1 MVVFVADATR
11 PGGRAAKEGYGAAV
25 AQRLFLFVQ
34 FEFPWEL
41 GPPDGRYLLRARG
54 SDEPERVVVLGT
66 LGASTRAGPTGFARA
81 RSRPRTVPAQTT
93 PEPSSVPVARV
104 TIVDPVSISAE
115 RQARAWLADLDAE
128 RDVGAAVA
136 VLNRVL
142 YFHRIACAD
151 PYIHEVSP
159 AQALV
164 IRAGWGEGEQVA
176 SGQWLFAHEL
186 PAGGGKRG
194 AGRRWPGGRRYSA
207 ALRPGE
213 RLAQLLGG
221 KAQPLACEE
230 LTLRARLDLD
240 QGRLGHAAIELQ
252 AAFAAALPELRA
264 EGKRELSTRLEEL
277 EQLAAGVAAQ
287 ERAARAAGEEGPDE
301 EIVRRALERL
311 EAALRARTA
320 AGLG

>member
-1 MVVFVADATR
+1 VAA
-11 PGGRAAKEGYGAAV
+11 
-25 AQRLFLFVQ
+25 RLFLFVQ

-41 GPPDGRYLLRARG
+41 GPPDGRYLMRSPS
-54 SDEPERVVVLGT
+54 SDEPEHVVVLGT
-66 LGASTRAGPTGFARA
+66 LAASPRARGGGFARS
-81 RSRPRTVPAQTT
+81 RSRPRTAPAQPT
-93 PEPSSVPVARV
+93 PEPSQVPVARV

-128 RDVGAAVA
+128 RDVDAAAA

-151 PYIHEVSP
+151 PYIHEVAP
-159 AQALV
+159 AQALT

-176 SGQWLFAHEL
+176 DGQWLFAREL
-186 PAGGGKRG
+186 AAGGGARG
-194 AGRRWPGGRRYSA
+194 PGRRWPGGRRYSA

-221 KAQPLACEE
+221 RAQPLACEE

-240 QGRLGHAAIELQ
+240 QGRLRHAAIELQ

-264 EGKRELSTRLEEL
+264 EGRQELSTRIAELEEL
-277 EQLAAGVAAQ
+277 SAGVAAQ
-287 ERAARAAGEEGPDE
+287 ERAARAEGERDPSE
-301 EIVRRALERL
+301 EIVRHALERL